1 MNIEPFFI
9 FSRISHKA
17 IINMIV
23 YSYFFKKKRWICAIY
38 LKWSLLRDNEG
49 QNSLFSLFY
58 TDMEEKVLFFGISR
72 RFFFFINILFT
83 FILTS

>member
-1 MNIEPFFI
+1 MNIEPFLI

-38 LKWSLLRDNEG
+38 LKWSLLRHNEG
-49 QNSLFSLFY
+49 QNSLFSLFSI
-58 TDMEEKVLFFGISR
+58 DMEEKSAAFWYFKMLLFHY
-72 RFFFFINILFT
+72 
-83 FILTS
+83 